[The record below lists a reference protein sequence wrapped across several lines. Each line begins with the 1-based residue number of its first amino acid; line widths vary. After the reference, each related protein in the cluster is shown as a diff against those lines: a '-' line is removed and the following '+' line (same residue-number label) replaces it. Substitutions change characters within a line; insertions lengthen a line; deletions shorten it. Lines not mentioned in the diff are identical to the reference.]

1 MTNTLTARQF
11 ARTKLH
17 IAPEVV
23 YRLIRQKRL
32 HATQRNK
39 RWYVASDAQILPGK
53 RRVMAGDDVSKA
65 KRLLNFGAE
74 RDERMKATAGK
85 LGITVSAL
93 VRQAVDEYVRRV
105 DAC

>member
-1 MTNTLTARQF
+1 MANTLTARQF
-11 ARTKLH
+11 ALTKLH
-17 IAPEVV
+17 VVPEVV

-32 HATQRNK
+32 HATQKNK
-39 RWYVASDAQILPGK
+39 RWYVAEDAQILPGK
-53 RRVMAGDDVSKA
+53 RRVMAGDNVSKA
-65 KRLLNFGAE
+65 RRLVNFGVE
-74 RDERMKATAGK
+74 RDEKMTTAANR